1 MPQQQALPTWVALNN
16 ANNGSPT
23 GITDVNTGQPIAAG
37 GLNGGD
43 YFDLTNDEAA
53 AASYT
58 TNGLCYAGRYRWV
71 KVDSGATVANVKTGT
86 IGYLR
91 NGIKL
96 ASAVTI
102 TAGSGQNNGTFQI
115 AANISS
121 GGGSGAIISVTI
133 AGGAIVGQPTVINGG
148 FGYTSVPTFT
158 VAQGGTPGTVAGQ
171 LNTTPNSVTSA
182 DQIAA
187 VTAIAV
193 RPVVFLNAP
202 TPGNWTFIQELGTAT
217 VLGKSTISGGAAGNY
232 VNAVASDN
240 GVVTTT
246 AATGSPIGTTIGVA
260 IDIPLASNL
269 FKIQMGY
276 AAMVVQD

>member
-91 NGIKL
+91 NGTTVK
-96 ASAVTI
+96 SAI
-102 TAGSGQNNGTFQI
+102 TTAVGSGQTNGTYQI

-133 AGGAIVGQPTVINGG
+133 AGGAIVGSPTVINGG
-148 FGYTSVPTFT
+148 FNYSSAPTFT
-158 VAQGGTPGTVAGQ
+158 VAAGGTPGTVVAQ
-171 LNTTPNSVTSA
+171 LNTTPNFVTSA
-182 DQIAA
+182 DQVG
-187 VTAIAV
+187 VTAIGV
-193 RPVVFLNAP
+193 RPVVFLNP
-202 TPGNWTFIQELGTAT
+202 VTPGNWGFIQELGTAT
-217 VLGKSTISGGAAGNY
+217 VLNGAGGAITAGNFVNAATNGNGLVSSGGTTY
-232 VNAVASDN
+232 V
-240 GVVTTT
+240 
-246 AATGSPIGTTIGVA
+246 PTTIGVA
-260 IDIPLASNL
+260 IEAGSVSNP
-269 FKIQMGY
+269 FKVTLTGPT
-276 AAMVVQD
+276 VQD